1 MDNQAQSF
9 EDKIKKAEEILK
21 TLNSED
27 VTLQDSVKLCK
38 DGKKLLDEAQKILE
52 DAKLSIT
59 QVQDD

>member
-38 DGKKLLDEAQKILE
+38 NGKKLLDEAQKILE